1 MREAHAKSAHQVAN
15 PREQITEALN
25 HLDHVLP
32 GQSPILD
39 FVHHNTL
46 HGFQHLPFEEALA
59 EFEELT
65 GISGYLPEEQSRAF
79 YQQGRIDDSDIFAAL
94 AHDPALRAEEV
105 VCEVNGRPILR
116 KELYR
121 IALLFDLQP
130 VTASQLNWQIEELGA
145 LQSVQADVPERIRH
159 QLFGDS
165 THPGNVIRLLWE
177 TVLTKLGM
185 KQAGLHPEN
194 LLDLSLEQAEEWLEN
209 VRERSPGS
217 SVHQQMQQ
225 QASSG
230 LDDLIGQLGDSIT
243 LRGFIMALS
252 GVDILDSVRPQLI
265 RICAS
270 CMDEGIAA
278 WQMPERAQLG
288 LYGAWRSIVEY
299 DMDPVLHELPD
310 WQELVA
316 ELPKDSVETIV
327 LQLTRLEI
335 PQTRWEGYL
344 RRLSLELPGWSGLI
358 NWRQHHPNYYAV
370 EDARPNL
377 ADYLAIRL
385 TLDRLWL
392 NRVCRETWRI
402 DARLSSLQTYFR
414 KNLSEFLVRS
424 QLYKR
429 NLPEYLT
436 ERVESL
442 TMLAG
447 SERHGRTD
455 WQRLADL
462 IQTWQFS
469 PLAEQQGK
477 NHTIYSAGWRLF
489 RLCQHLGL
497 NASHIQE
504 LERKDLLQMVM
515 VMDQFS
521 VTERGKVWLYAYE
534 RNYREAF
541 FHALRANHNKGIW
554 MKRDARPESQIVFCI
569 DDREESF
576 RRHLEEFNPAIETL
590 GAAGFF
596 GVPMNYK
603 GLDDTRVTPLCP
615 VVVTPAHEV
624 QEIPRSGTGEALH
637 RHNGGRQLAQGVANL
652 VHQSIRRNLLLSHSL
667 IDAIAPV
674 TLAGLL
680 AKVLLPKRQQSI
692 LTAIRQI
699 VAPAVN
705 TQLMFTSTDNATI
718 ATPDHPKLGFTDKE
732 QADRVAAFLRNI
744 GLTSGLSEL
753 VVLMGHGS
761 ISQNNPHLA
770 AYDCGACSGRHGGP
784 NARLFAAMANRPEI
798 RKAVAERGISIP
810 PDTWFMGAEH
820 NTCNEEITW
829 YDLGDV
835 PEERKAAFT
844 KLCEDLRHAQHMS
857 AHERCR
863 RLASAP
869 RDPTPVKALKHIEER
884 ATDFSQARPELGHAT
899 NASAVVGRRS
909 VTHGVFFDR
918 RVFLISYDPTQDPE
932 GKVLESILLAV
943 GPVGAGINLEYYFS
957 TVNNE
962 RLGCGTKVPH
972 NVVGMFAV
980 MEGASSDLR
989 TGLPRQMIEIHEA
1002 VRLQLLVEAKT
1013 SVLEQIYAR
1022 QESIRELVS
1031 GGWILLSAK
1040 DPDTGEIFIF
1050 ERGVGFVP
1058 WQADP
1063 VELPTCKTWADYYR
1077 GETLPLPPALIR
1089 QSELGE
1095 V

>member
-1 MREAHAKSAHQVAN
+1 MHEANVKSSHQPVGL
-15 PREQITEALN
+15 REQITEALN

-32 GQSPILD
+32 GQAPILD

-59 EFEELT
+59 AFEKLT
-65 GISGYLPEEQSRAF
+65 GISGYLPEAQSRAF
-79 YQQGRIDDSDIFAAL
+79 YRQGRINDSDISAAL
-94 AHDPALRAEEV
+94 AHDPALQAEQT
-105 VCEVNGRPILR
+105 VCKVRDRTIVRGDI
-116 KELYR
+116 YR

-130 VTASQLNWQIEELGA
+130 LSASQLNWQIEELNA
-145 LQSVQADVPERIRH
+145 LDSVHADVPEEVRRQLSPDGADRNAIR
-159 QLFGDS
+159 
-165 THPGNVIRLLWE
+165 PLWE
-177 TVLTKLGM
+177 SILTKLGM
-185 KQAGLHPEN
+185 THAGLHPEN
-194 LLDLSLEQAEEWLEN
+194 LFDLSLEQAEEWLEHIH
-209 VRERSPGS
+209 ERTQGA

-225 QASSG
+225 QANKALSE
-230 LDDLIGQLGDSIT
+230 LLGQLGDGIT

-270 CMDEGIAA
+270 CMDEGIAP
-278 WQMPERAQLG
+278 WQMPERSQLG
-288 LYGAWRSIVEY
+288 FYRAWRAVVQY
-299 DMDPVLHELPD
+299 DADPFLHELPD
-310 WQELVA
+310 WQEIVG
-316 ELPKDSVETIV
+316 ELPADATDAII

-335 PQTRWEGYL
+335 PQTIWEGYL
-344 RRLSLELPGWSGLI
+344 RRLALELPGWSGLI
-358 NWRQHHPNYYAV
+358 NWRQHHPKYFAV

-377 ADYLAIRL
+377 ADYLAVRL
-385 TLDRLWL
+385 TLDRFWL
-392 NRVCRETWRI
+392 NRICRENWRI
-402 DARLSSLQTYFR
+402 EAKLSGLQAYFR
-414 KNLSEFLVRS
+414 KNLSEFLVRNE
-424 QLYKR
+424 LYKN

-436 ERVESL
+436 ERATSL
-442 TMLAG
+442 ITLAG
-447 SERHGRTD
+447 SERHERAD

-469 PLAEQQGK
+469 PLAEQQG
-477 NHTIYSAGWRLF
+477 NRHTIYSSGWRLF

-497 NASHIQE
+497 NASDVQS
-504 LERKDLLQMVM
+504 LEKKDLLQILALL
-515 VMDQFS
+515 DQFS
-521 VTERGKVWLYAYE
+521 AAEHGQVWLYAYE

-541 FHALRANHNKGIW
+541 FQALRANHNRGTW
-554 MKRDARPESQIVFCI
+554 ARRNTRPDSQIIFCI
-569 DDREESF
+569 DDREEGF
-576 RRHLEEFNPAIETL
+576 RRHLEELNPAIETL

-596 GVPMNYK
+596 GVPINYK
-603 GLDDTRVTPLCP
+603 GLDDSRVTPLCP
-615 VVVTPAHEV
+615 IVITPAHEV
-624 QEIPRSGTGEALH
+624 REIPRPQNDEAFN
-637 RHNGGRQLAQGVANL
+637 RHNDGLKVVQRAANL
-652 VHQSIRRNLLLSHSL
+652 MYQGLRRNLLLSQPV

-680 AKVLLPKRQQSI
+680 AKILLPKRQQA
-692 LTAIRQI
+692 LVAGIRQS
-699 VAPAVN
+699 VSPPVD
-705 TQLMFTSTDNATI
+705 TQLMFTSSDVATI

-732 QADRVAAFLRNI
+732 QADRVAGFLRNA
-744 GLTSGLSEL
+744 GLTYGFSEI

-798 RKAVAERGISIP
+798 RKLVAERGIDIP
-810 PDTWFMGAEH
+810 PDTWFIGAEH
-820 NTCNEEITW
+820 NTCNELIIW
-829 YDLGDV
+829 FDLDAV
-835 PEERKAAFT
+835 PAERKAALA
-844 KLCEDLRHAQHMS
+844 KLTGELRHAQQMS

-869 RDPTPVKALKHIEER
+869 RNPTPEKALKHIEER

-909 VTHGVFFDR
+909 VTRGAFFDR

-932 GKVLESILLAV
+932 GKVVETILLAV

-962 RLGCGTKVPH
+962 RFGCGTKVPH

-1002 VRLQLLVEAKT
+1002 VRLQVLVEAKT
-1013 SVLEQIYAR
+1013 SILEQIYGR
-1022 QESIRELVS
+1022 QESLRELIA

-1040 DPDTGEIFIF
+1040 DPDTGELFIF

-1058 WQADP
+1058 WQAEAT
-1063 VELPTCKTWADYYR
+1063 ELPVYEKSPDYYR
-1077 GETLPLPPALIR
+1077 SQTAPLPPVLIR
-1089 QSELGE
+1089 QPELE
-1095 V
+1095 RE